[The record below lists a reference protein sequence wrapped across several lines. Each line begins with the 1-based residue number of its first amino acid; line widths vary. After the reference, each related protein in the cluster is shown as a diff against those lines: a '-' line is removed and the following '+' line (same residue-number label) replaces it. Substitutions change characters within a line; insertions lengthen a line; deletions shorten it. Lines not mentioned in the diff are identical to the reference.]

1 MCLQLLNLDCYK
13 EKPYRSQLMHFAP
26 FVVLYFGFNDARLEF
41 QSIVNNYNDYLN
53 RTVNYENGPKGGAKR
68 ARVSDK

>member
-1 MCLQLLNLDCYK
+1 
-13 EKPYRSQLMHFAP
+13 MHFAP